1 MFMIVFPQ
9 YPDHGL
15 NRLTER
21 LLLFRHDYNSQNMLL
36 PINAASDVT
45 DSSLVEI
52 VVSGKKTHGSK
63 WRARREEGKHAR
75 NICNKVKCQDHSK

>member
-1 MFMIVFPQ
+1 MHHQ

-21 LLLFRHDYNSQNMLL
+21 LILFRHDYNSQNMLL

-45 DSSLVEI
+45 DGALIEI
-52 VVSGKKTHGSK
+52 IVSGIYLFITI
-63 WRARREEGKHAR
+63 
-75 NICNKVKCQDHSK
+75 NHSYVSQEQT

>member
-1 MFMIVFPQ
+1 MFMSFLFSMVANVQ

-21 LLLFRHDYNSQNMLL
+21 LILFRHDYNSQNMLL

-45 DSSLVEI
+45 DGALIEI
-52 VVSGKKTHGSK
+52 IVSGIH
-63 WRARREEGKHAR
+63 
-75 NICNKVKCQDHSK
+75 

>member
-1 MFMIVFPQ
+1 LHIKATGLMNEYINSSSKCTDVYVLFEPFPQQ

-21 LLLFRHDYNSQNMLL
+21 LMLFRHDYNSPNMLS

-45 DSSLVEI
+45 DGALIEI
-52 VVSGKKTHGSK
+52 IVSGLRS
-63 WRARREEGKHAR
+63 
-75 NICNKVKCQDHSK
+75 